1 MTFEVPGQ
9 GRYIGHFEKDALS
22 MMQMSDCAK
31 LIQAINSLREKRRDG
46 INSCDTEAEA
56 YYELVEGMA
65 DVLVCLEQLQ
75 ETYSIPN
82 HEIQYRIHK
91 KILSQ
96 EEKMRELDR
105 SIFEG

>member
-1 MTFEVPGQ
+1 
-9 GRYIGHFEKDALS
+9 
-22 MMQMSDCAK
+22 MQMSDCAK
-31 LIQAINSLREKRRDG
+31 LIHAISNLHEKRRDSAD
-46 INSCDTEAEA
+46 SCAEAEA